1 LTGLFRAKDLSM
13 VRQRLAVAVI
23 AAGLGLV
30 AGCTSTC
37 GRDRPLLDRLGLAR
51 RTDRGCCETCSQPV
65 DGPVLEDNGSCCP
78 PGNGN
83 GLNSTVV
90 PEPGMPPLGPPPRL
104 VPRPQPP
111 EMPYAPPGSN
121 GY

>member
-1 LTGLFRAKDLSM
+1 M
-13 VRQRLAVAVI
+13 VRQRLSVAI
-23 AAGLGLV
+23 MAAGLGFV
-30 AGCTSTC
+30 AGCSSTATC

-65 DGPVLEDNGSCCP
+65 DGPILEDNGSCCP
-78 PGNGN
+78 APYNGN
-83 GLNSTVV
+83 GLNSTAV
-90 PEPGMPPLGPPPRL
+90 PQPGMPPLGPPPRL
-104 VPRPQPP
+104 VPHP

>member
-1 LTGLFRAKDLSM
+1 ML
-13 VRQRLAVAVI
+13 RQRLAIALL

-30 AGCTSTC
+30 AGCSSTACC
-37 GRDRPLLDRLGLAR
+37 GRDRPLLDRLGLGR

-65 DGPVLEDNGSCCP
+65 DGPMLQDNGSCCQP
-78 PGNGN
+78 PCGNGF
-83 GLNSTVV
+83 NSTVV